1 MIGHQNLY
9 IYESTIDTIDIELF
23 PEHPF
28 QRLLKNEES

>member
-9 IYESTIDTIDIELF
+9 IYESTIDIELF
-23 PEHPF
+23 SEHPF